1 MIINVSGGVN
11 ILKDKEDAQK
21 ILEKYGQEHLLSQY
35 DKLSDIKKKE
45 LLNQILNIDF
55 TQINNLYNQTTQQ
68 VQFNKD
74 IIEPIKYIDKEA
86 LTMEDKK
93 YYTTIGE
100 QEIKNGKLA
109 VVTMAGGQ
117 GTRLRTQ
124 WSKRNIY
131 IKCRAKSK
139 VFI

>member
-1 MIINVSGGVN
+1 M
-11 ILKDKEDAQK
+11 KDKEDAQK